1 VKQIHP
7 HIALELFSIVL
18 GAKFEFSV
26 ELMQTDIYKT
36 ERNVGSAITESLVI
50 CMLLNR
56 GTETIVFCM
65 KEVRCSLYLV
75 WTLY

>member
-26 ELMQTDIYKT
+26 ELVQTDIWKM
-36 ERNVGSAITESLVI
+36 ERNEGSVITESLVI
-50 CMLLNR
+50 GMLL
-56 GTETIVFCM
+56 
-65 KEVRCSLYLV
+65 K
-75 WTLY
+75 